1 VKDQL
6 SQAEVARRRGDTK
19 AVYAAYEQL
28 AELFSELAD
37 QRTSVYFWEK
47 CAEISRLTADGEGE
61 AKAMRALGVA
71 HQALGD
77 VTTAISY
84 FEKLNN
90 LAQTSG
96 EKDKERLAATHLYA
110 AYNLMAA
117 EADGNGDL
125 MLALAYRE
133 KGLTAANSS
142 EERSMVSK
150 AHFMLGQ
157 AHEKLAEMSHLNE
170 AVANYKPY
178 LTLCEQA
185 EDNEGQGAACFALAR
200 TYQRL
205 ENHSTS
211 QQYLQRYLQLAEA
224 TGKPSSQ
231 AEACCALGVLY
242 NQQGDYVNA
251 VFFLERFF
259 ELARSM
265 GDRVMLDKA
274 RAYLGIAKANSIL
287 PSYTKLVTTDLDA
300 LLAWKNKRVPFA
312 AVPQASATG

>member
-1 VKDQL
+1 MKIHKTDQATAIVNLQKVIFSPTAVNYNTHPLACSLAHSMPYLIVHAPKLSLIRSFIRLLAVTDAVIAANNFPYIFVSLQLPFVKDQL

-205 ENHSTS
+205 EVRTRQCS
-211 QQYLQRYLQLAEA
+211 
-224 TGKPSSQ
+224 
-231 AEACCALGVLY
+231 AC
-242 NQQGDYVNA
+242 
-251 VFFLERFF
+251 
-259 ELARSM
+259 
-265 GDRVMLDKA
+265 RVHL
-274 RAYLGIAKANSIL
+274 
-287 PSYTKLVTTDLDA
+287 
-300 LLAWKNKRVPFA
+300 
-312 AVPQASATG
+312 